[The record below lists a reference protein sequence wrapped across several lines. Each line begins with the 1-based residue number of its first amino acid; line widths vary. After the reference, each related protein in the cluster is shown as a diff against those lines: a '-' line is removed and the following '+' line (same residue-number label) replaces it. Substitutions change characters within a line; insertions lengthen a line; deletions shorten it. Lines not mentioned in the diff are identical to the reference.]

1 MVILRLILSVL
12 MVYFTADCFVNLS
25 QCNAALKS
33 LLLKDEGIKNYLE
46 LDNKHAFCQKE
57 CRRNKWLENG
67 HINWSYITKL
77 K

>member
-1 MVILRLILSVL
+1 MVIL
-12 MVYFTADCFVNLS
+12 MVYFSADCFVNLS

-57 CRRNKWLENG
+57 LVAKGVLPPKDKWLENG